1 MDLIDFHKFVETISS
16 DDLFGAVVYEMLRD
30 QGIVNKTDE
39 EAYELEG
46 KTPEEVEKLK
56 NLMEVA
62 KWIAKNGGPEMGI
75 YRTQEDVDKAFG
87 KSKED

>member
-1 MDLIDFHKFVETISS
+1 MDIIDFHKFAEELDS

-30 QGIVNKTDE
+30 KGIVDVTDE

-46 KTPEEVEKLK
+46 KTPREVKKLK
-56 NLMEVA
+56 KLIKTA

-75 YRTQEDVDKAFG
+75 CRTQEDIDKVFG
-87 KSKED
+87 EPKED